1 MQRLRITYTKLAA
14 LRYTSN
20 LDVHKIWERSLR
32 RAGLPL
38 AYSQG
43 FHPQPKLNQACPLP
57 LGLTS
62 HAEMIDIW
70 LETEFAPEDVL
81 NILRPALPPGLELQ
95 SILPIELL
103 APSLPPQVISS
114 DYVAVL
120 LDPVDGLELR
130 QKVDALISAEEL
142 LRERRGKPY
151 NLRPLVEQIDLLP
164 PDDQGHSRLSMRLSS
179 REGATGRVEEVMLAL
194 GYDPYDVRVDRVKLN
209 LSEPITASPS

>member
-57 LGLTS
+57 LGLSS

-70 LETEFAPEDVL
+70 LETEIAPDEVHT
-81 NILRPALPPGLELQ
+81 ILSPALPPGLELQ
-95 SILPIELL
+95 SILPIDLT
-103 APSLPPQVISS
+103 APSLPQQVTSS
-114 DYVAVL
+114 DYIAVL
-120 LDPVDGLELR
+120 LDPVDTEDLKQR
-130 QKVDALISAEEL
+130 VAALVAAEEL
-142 LRERRGKPY
+142 PRERRGKPY
-151 NLRPLVEQIDLLP
+151 NLRPLVEQIELLP
-164 PDDQGHSRLSMRLSS
+164 PDEKGRSQLAMRLSS

-194 GYDPYDVRVDRVKLN
+194 GYDPFDVRVDRVKLN
-209 LSEPITASPS
+209 LNESVVSPPA